1 MKVGRLVHGARA
13 IFTFYTW
20 AWYCRFGV
28 CMRSLGGAR
37 LPRARWRRKQLEPR
51 ARHVVAA
58 GATCVLLY
66 RFFVEVNKKTPKA
79 RLVRGDCWGETMILS
94 PFVMWLDELVD
105 SSQRQ

>member
-28 CMRSLGGAR
+28 CVWSLGGAR

-58 GATCVLLY
+58 AATCVLLY
-66 RFFVEVNKKTPKA
+66 RVRGSESKTPKA

-94 PFVMWLDELVD
+94 PFVLWLDELVD

>member
-20 AWYCRFGV
+20 AWYCRFGG

-51 ARHVVAA
+51 ARHVV
-58 GATCVLLY
+58 LLY
-66 RFFVEVNKKTPKA
+66 RDRGSESKTPKA

-94 PFVMWLDELVD
+94 PFVLWLDELVD